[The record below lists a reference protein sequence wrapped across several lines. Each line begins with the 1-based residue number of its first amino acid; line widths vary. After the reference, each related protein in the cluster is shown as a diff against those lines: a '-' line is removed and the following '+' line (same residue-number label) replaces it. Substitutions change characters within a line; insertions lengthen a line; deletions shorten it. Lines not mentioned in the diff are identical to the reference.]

1 MNNTQTYDALL
12 YKIVGAAMTVHSELK
27 YGLLEPVY
35 QEALCMELEQR
46 NVEYCSEETLPIYY
60 KGVLMKKQYR
70 MDIVCGDIVVE
81 LKSVEELLP
90 EHRAQLFNYLR
101 LTQKP
106 VGMLINFG
114 EPSLHFEKYYYDTE
128 SNEVVLYSLY
138 KEELENNFR

>member
-138 KEELENNFR
+138 KEELENNFC

>member
-27 YGLLEPVY
+27 YGPLEPVY

>member
-1 MNNTQTYDALL
+1 M
-12 YKIVGAAMTVHSELK
+12 
-27 YGLLEPVY
+27 
-35 QEALCMELEQR
+35 
-46 NVEYCSEETLPIYY
+46 YY

-70 MDIVCGDIVVE
+70 MDIFCGDIVVE

-114 EPSLHFEKYYYDTE
+114 EPSLHLEKYYYDTE

-138 KEELENNFR
+138 KELIIYLNM

>member
-81 LKSVEELLP
+81 LKSVE
-90 EHRAQLFNYLR
+90 LFVSYVKTL
-101 LTQKP
+101 
-106 VGMLINFG
+106 
-114 EPSLHFEKYYYDTE
+114 LHFFIFYFYPSTITDFCVDNIFSLIY
-128 SNEVVLYSLY
+128 NICILYTATS
-138 KEELENNFR
+138 

>member
-1 MNNTQTYDALL
+1 MNNTQTYDTLL

>member
-106 VGMLINFG
+106 VGILINFG

-138 KEELENNFR
+138 KEELENNFC

>member
-46 NVEYCSEETLPIYY
+46 NVEYCSDETLPIYY

-138 KEELENNFR
+138 KEELENNFC

>member
-1 MNNTQTYDALL
+1 MNNTQIYDALL

-138 KEELENNFR
+138 KEELENNFC

>member
-1 MNNTQTYDALL
+1 MNNTQTYDTLL

-128 SNEVVLYSLY
+128 SNEVVLYSLH
-138 KEELENNFR
+138 KEELENNFC

>member
-1 MNNTQTYDALL
+1 MNNMQTYDALL

-128 SNEVVLYSLY
+128 SNEVVLYSLH
-138 KEELENNFR
+138 KEESENNFR

>member
-1 MNNTQTYDALL
+1 MNDTQTYDALL

-90 EHRAQLFNYLR
+90 EHRVQLFNYLR

>member
-1 MNNTQTYDALL
+1 MNDTQTYDALL

-106 VGMLINFG
+106 VGVLINFG

-138 KEELENNFR
+138 KEELENNFC

>member
-1 MNNTQTYDALL
+1 MDNTQTYDALL
-12 YKIVGAAMTVHSELK
+12 YKIVGAAMAVHSELK

-35 QEALCMELEQR
+35 QEPLCMDLEQR
-46 NVEYCSEETLPIYY
+46 GMEFCAEENIPIYY

-70 MDIVCGDIVVE
+70 MDIVCGDIIVE

-90 EHRAQLFNYLR
+90 EHRSQLFNYLR

-114 EPSLHFEKYYYDTE
+114 QPSLHFEKYYFDAE
-128 SNEVVLYSLY
+128 SNEVVLYSYY
-138 KEELENNFR
+138 KEEMINNF

>member
-128 SNEVVLYSLY
+128 SNEVVLYSLH

>member
-27 YGLLEPVY
+27 FGLLEPVY

-138 KEELENNFR
+138 KEELENNFC

>member
-1 MNNTQTYDALL
+1 MNNTQIYDALL

>member
-1 MNNTQTYDALL
+1 MNDTQTYDALL

-128 SNEVVLYSLY
+128 SNEVVLYSLH

>member
-46 NVEYCSEETLPIYY
+46 NVEYCPEETLPIYY

-70 MDIVCGDIVVE
+70 MDIVCGDIIVE

-114 EPSLHFEKYYYDTE
+114 EPSLHFEKYYYDTG

>member
-1 MNNTQTYDALL
+1 MNNTQTYDTLL

-101 LTQKP
+101 LTKKP

-128 SNEVVLYSLY
+128 SNEVVLYSLH

>member
-101 LTQKP
+101 LTKKP

-138 KEELENNFR
+138 KEELENNFC

>member
-1 MNNTQTYDALL
+1 MNDTQTYDALL

-138 KEELENNFR
+138 KEELENNFC

>member
-46 NVEYCSEETLPIYY
+46 NVEYCPEETLPIYY

-70 MDIVCGDIVVE
+70 MDIVCGDIIVE

-114 EPSLHFEKYYYDTE
+114 EPSLHFEKYYYDIE

>member
-128 SNEVVLYSLY
+128 SNEVVLYSLH
-138 KEELENNFR
+138 KEELENHFR

>member
-128 SNEVVLYSLY
+128 SNEVVLYSLH
-138 KEELENNFR
+138 KEELENNFC

>member
-70 MDIVCGDIVVE
+70 MDIVCGDIIVE

-138 KEELENNFR
+138 KEELENNFC

>member
-1 MNNTQTYDALL
+1 MNNTQTYDVLL
-12 YKIVGAAMTVHSELK
+12 YKIVGAAMIVHSELK

-70 MDIVCGDIVVE
+70 MDIVCGDIIVE

>member
-1 MNNTQTYDALL
+1 MNNTQTYDTLL

-138 KEELENNFR
+138 KEELENNFC

>member
-70 MDIVCGDIVVE
+70 MDIVCGDIIVE

>member
-90 EHRAQLFNYLR
+90 EHRVQLFNYLR

>member
-1 MNNTQTYDALL
+1 MNNTQTYDTLL

-35 QEALCMELEQR
+35 QEALCMELEQL
-46 NVEYCSEETLPIYY
+46 EYCSEETLPIYY

>member
-114 EPSLHFEKYYYDTE
+114 EPSLHFEKYYYDAE
-128 SNEVVLYSLY
+128 SNEVVLYSNY
-138 KEELENNFR
+138 KEEKTNNF

>member
-128 SNEVVLYSLY
+128 SNEVVLYSVY
-138 KEELENNFR
+138 KEELENNFC

>member
-1 MNNTQTYDALL
+1 MNNTQIYDTLL

-101 LTQKP
+101 LTKKP

-138 KEELENNFR
+138 KEELENNFC

>member
-90 EHRAQLFNYLR
+90 EHRVQLFNYLR

-138 KEELENNFR
+138 KEELENNFC

>member
-1 MNNTQTYDALL
+1 MNDTQTYDALL